1 MFTKEEIE
9 ELAERACNSI
19 KATINAAFADL
30 SLKAADAEN
39 TTPIK
44 SVEYIDLGLPSGT
57 LWSDRAEV
65 DEQGKIAFYD
75 YFKAVEMFGNK
86 LPKSWQLQ
94 ELLEEC
100 TWTWVENGYEVKGK
114 NGNRIF
120 ITTTGE
126 IDGNGLYWS
135 RIHKVYGS
143 AALVLESRLIASD
156 VRGMTPTPI
165 VKNHMAPRLFITAIT
180 FDEDYFG
187 GHRGAS
193 VLPGPFADGESAGN
207 TLF

>member
-19 KATINAAFADL
+19 RATINAAFADL

-57 LWSDRAEV
+57 LWADRAEV
-65 DEQGKIAFYD
+65 DEQGKIARYD
-75 YFKAVEMFGNK
+75 YYEAVNRFGFK

-94 ELLEEC
+94 ELLEKC
-100 TWTWVENGYEVKGK
+100 TWTWIEDGYEVKGK

-126 IDGNGLYWS
+126 IDGNGFYWS

-143 AALVLESRLIASD
+143 AALVLEISSTRAVNIFRSKRIPCA
-156 VRGMTPTPI
+156 VRTCI
-165 VKNHMAPRLFITAIT
+165 DKLR
-180 FDEDYFG
+180 
-187 GHRGAS
+187 
-193 VLPGPFADGESAGN
+193 
-207 TLF
+207 